1 MAGCGMTAPAGGDR
15 GPLPEGTGRASDP
28 ERLVPVGRVV
38 GLHGV
43 RGGLRIESWTD
54 PREAIFNYQPWQLK
68 TAGGELTLAALPLV
82 RSQRIVAR
90 LEGIDDRDQAAAL
103 MGADI
108 LIRRSQLPD
117 LPEGEYYWTDLEGL
131 QVSNLQGEQLGR
143 VQRLFETGANAVMVV
158 NDSRRERLI
167 PYVSGQ
173 YVVAV
178 DLAAGTMRVDWDAD
192 F

>member
-1 MAGCGMTAPAGGDR
+1 M
-15 GPLPEGTGRASDP
+15 
-28 ERLVPVGRVV
+28 
-38 GLHGV
+38 
-43 RGGLRIESWTD
+43 
-54 PREAIFNYQPWQLK
+54 
-68 TAGGELTLAALPLV
+68 